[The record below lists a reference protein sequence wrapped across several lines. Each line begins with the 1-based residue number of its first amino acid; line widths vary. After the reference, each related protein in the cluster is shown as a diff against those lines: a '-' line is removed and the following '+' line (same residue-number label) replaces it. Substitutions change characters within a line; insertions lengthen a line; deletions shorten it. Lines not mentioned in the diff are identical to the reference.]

1 MIQKWFIDDI
11 QRVLGEHRYIVV
23 TDAQGEGYYL
33 LNYLPQEYMLI
44 AVKDEWSEI
53 EAKYLAES
61 KYRNEKVVFYAK
73 KRRRSSLSFRNMCR
87 RQDCWP

>member
-11 QRVLGEHRYIVV
+11 QRVLSEHRYIVV

-44 AVKDEWSEI
+44 AVKDE
-53 EAKYLAES
+53 
-61 KYRNEKVVFYAK
+61 
-73 KRRRSSLSFRNMCR
+73 
-87 RQDCWP
+87 